1 MIKDANLFVDGW
13 KIIGQLYLPD
23 FGQAP
28 YPGVILC
35 HGIPSG
41 SVDPT
46 DGGYPLLAA
55 TISKAGFAVY
65 TFRFRGSGESQ
76 GNFDILGWLHDLEY
90 ATDYM
95 YHSASVNK
103 RKIALV
109 GFSAGAAVAICEAAR
124 DKRVSAVVACAS
136 PADFNSISEADKPQM
151 SVSYFRKVGII
162 RDENFPPSLEKWTD
176 NFRQVNALKCVTEI
190 APRPLLILQSENDK
204 VVPSENARKLFAQAR
219 EPKQLRIFPGD
230 EHRLRKHDEAVKTMI
245 TWLKAQFKI

>member
-1 MIKDANLFVDGW
+1 MIKEANLFVDGW

-46 DGGYPLLAA
+46 DGGYPLLAS

-76 GNFDILGWLHDLEY
+76 GNFDILGWLHDLES
-90 ATDYM
+90 AVDYM
-95 YHSASVNK
+95 YLSASVNK

-109 GFSAGAAVAICEAAR
+109 GFSAGAAVAICTADR
-124 DKRVSAVVACAS
+124 DKKVSAVVACAS
-136 PADFNSISEADKPQM
+136 PATLTLLARQKNRKCLSAISA
-151 SVSYFRKVGII
+151 S
-162 RDENFPPSLEKWTD
+162 
-176 NFRQVNALKCVTEI
+176 
-190 APRPLLILQSENDK
+190 
-204 VVPSENARKLFAQAR
+204 
-219 EPKQLRIFPGD
+219 
-230 EHRLRKHDEAVKTMI
+230 
-245 TWLKAQFKI
+245 

>member
-1 MIKDANLFVDGW
+1 MIKEANLFVDGW
-13 KIIGQLYLPD
+13 KIVGQLYLPD

-46 DGGYPLLAA
+46 DGGYPLLASI
-55 TISKAGFAVY
+55 ISKAGFAVY

-76 GNFDILGWLHDLEY
+76 GNFDILGWLHDLES
-90 ATDYM
+90 AIDYM
-95 YHSASVNK
+95 YLSASVNK

-109 GFSAGAAVAICEAAR
+109 GFSAGAAVAICTAAR
-124 DKRVSAVVACAS
+124 DKKVSAVVACAS
-136 PADFNSISEADKPQM
+136 PADFDSISEAEKPQM
-151 SVSYFRKVGII
+151 SVSYFRKLGII
-162 RDENFPPSLEKWTD
+162 RDEGFPASLEKWTD

-190 APRPLLILQSENDK
+190 APRPLLLLQSESDK
-204 VVPSENARKLFAQAR
+204 VVPAENARRLFAQAK

-230 EHRLRKHDEAVKTMI
+230 EHRLRKHEEAVKTII
-245 TWLKAQFKI
+245 TWLKSQFKV